1 VTDETTTAQ
10 DDLNTEEPVD
20 EGINLAT
27 LWGSYFISVEPLF
40 VSNTLNKRDIQ
51 QYRLKAADVA
61 TALTQMTL
69 VYGGKR

>member
-1 VTDETTTAQ
+1 MTDETTTAQ
-10 DDLNTEEPVD
+10 DDLNTED
-20 EGINLAT
+20 ESINLAT

>member
-1 VTDETTTAQ
+1 MTDETTTAQ
-10 DDLNTEEPVD
+10 DDLNTEQPVD
-20 EGINLAT
+20 EGTNLAQ
-27 LWGSYFISVEPLF
+27 LWGAYFISVEPLF